1 MLSRQRVQ
9 LLVCDCIAWVYRHVY
24 RLNIIVSLWVGSHG
38 FSPTTEV
45 ELDDAS
51 PALRYL
57 KSASDAHGPKQIK
70 IEVSDSDVPDQKH
83 TQTENSDSDEP
94 DQKYIKIESSDS
106 DAPNSKH
113 IKIGSSDSDAPD
125 PKHITIEDPNS
136 DASLGDLPIL
146 EPPKKVRRDYE
157 CDQEYDFRP
166 GLTSTP
172 VQQFKCE
179 PTDVDDDFPTVMM
192 PTSTF
197 CIEDPKDYTSTV
209 ELHNGSVPIYSKPSK
224 RLTSKE
230 IVELCVGGVEDKY
243 ICKTKPVSVRFNA
256 VFVIDLHKV
265 DMKSLYVDDNGVW
278 KTYCPKSYL
287 MVCFNEGKVERVEM
301 SSAVN
306 YTHFIKRQYGTH
318 Q

>member
-1 MLSRQRVQ
+1 VQ
-9 LLVCDCIAWVYRHVY
+9 FDCGSIIFGV
-24 RLNIIVSLWVGSHG
+24 LNAKCRRWHHDSWKIIIH
-38 FSPTTEV
+38 
-45 ELDDAS
+45 
-51 PALRYL
+51 
-57 KSASDAHGPKQIK
+57 
-70 IEVSDSDVPDQKH
+70 
-83 TQTENSDSDEP
+83 
-94 DQKYIKIESSDS
+94 
-106 DAPNSKH
+106 SKH

-209 ELHNGSVPIYSKPSK
+209 ELWCI
-224 RLTSKE
+224 
-230 IVELCVGGVEDKY
+230 
-243 ICKTKPVSVRFNA
+243 
-256 VFVIDLHKV
+256 
-265 DMKSLYVDDNGVW
+265 
-278 KTYCPKSYL
+278 
-287 MVCFNEGKVERVEM
+287 
-301 SSAVN
+301 
-306 YTHFIKRQYGTH
+306 
-318 Q
+318 